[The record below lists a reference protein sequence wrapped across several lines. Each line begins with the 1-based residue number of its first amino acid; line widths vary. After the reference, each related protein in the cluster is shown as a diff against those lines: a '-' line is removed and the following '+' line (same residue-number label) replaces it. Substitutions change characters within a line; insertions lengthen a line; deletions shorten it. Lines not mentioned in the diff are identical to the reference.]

1 LHLVAVVVFFTT
13 LAVELKPEELA
24 ELEQAMV
31 AQLLLLQL
39 PVFRL
44 AQAAVVVETTLARL
58 LVLQEKPV
66 L

>member
-24 ELEQAMV
+24 E
-31 AQLLLLQL
+31 
-39 PVFRL
+39 P
-44 AQAAVVVETTLARL
+44 LARL